1 MNIKYINRHTC
12 SQTYVMSR
20 YANRFVMLS
29 YVMLCS
35 VLLCYVMY
43 VCMCS
48 VYIYI
53 VYIHTLIHIYTYMCV
68 YIYIHIHIHMGIF
81 SLLGIICSDDV
92 VSFAGLEIWEAM

>member
-53 VYIHTLIHIYTYMCV
+53 IHTLIHIYTYMC
-68 YIYIHIHIHMGIF
+68 IYIHIHMGIF

-92 VSFAGLEIWEAM
+92 VSFAGPEIWEAM